1 MGENIIENIIENM
14 IRMKKFPQ
22 PRRVQ
27 LANGQT
33 GVILIPGLD
42 ACLVGLDPDPKNNK
56 LWAITEWDYQ
66 RRLAIIE
73 KKRKRKQPAKEID
86 QDGPLNSQILN
97 LKEST
102 KSQTEFLAESTFR
115 QNPDW
120 EQELK
125 TAPDEEILP
134 RYMTDT
140 RIIKYLH

>member
-1 MGENIIENIIENM
+1 
-14 IRMKKFPQ
+14 MKKFQQ

-42 ACLVGLDPDPKNNK
+42 ACLVGLDPDPENNK

-66 RRLAIIE
+66 RRLTIIE
-73 KKRKRKQPAKEID
+73 KKRKRKRPAQEID
-86 QDGPLNSQILN
+86 KASPLNSEI

-102 KSQTEFLAESTFR
+102 KSQTEFLAKSTFR

-120 EQELK
+120 EEELK
-125 TAPDEEILP
+125 TASDEELLP
-134 RYMTDT
+134 RYMANT
-140 RIIKYLH
+140 RIIKYLN

>member
-1 MGENIIENIIENM
+1 
-14 IRMKKFPQ
+14 MKKFPQ

-42 ACLVGLDPDPKNNK
+42 ACLVGLDPDPKKNK

-86 QDGPLNSQILN
+86 KNSPLNSQILD

-134 RYMTDT
+134 RYMADT
-140 RIIKYLH
+140 RMIKYLNESL

>member
-1 MGENIIENIIENM
+1 
-14 IRMKKFPQ
+14 MKKFQ
-22 PRRVQ
+22 KPRRVQ

-42 ACLVGLDPDPKNNK
+42 ACLVGLDPDPENNK

-73 KKRKRKQPAKEID
+73 KKRKRKRPTKEID
-86 QDGPLNSQILN
+86 KASSLNSQI

-102 KSQTEFLAESTFR
+102 KSQAEFPDESTFR

-120 EQELK
+120 EEEIK
-125 TAPDEEILP
+125 TASDEEILP
-134 RYMTDT
+134 RYMADT
-140 RIIKYLH
+140 RIIKYLNESLPK